1 MTSSMTYKLMM
12 ALLALA
18 LATSAFAGTTHKGSL
33 QVYSPVQVN
42 GHQVAAGDYQV
53 RWEGDGPNVQMTILK
68 GKNVVATSPAHIVDL
83 NLKPVNDAAL
93 IKNNSDGSRSL
104 SQIRFAG
111 KKAALELG
119 EESAQSQMKSDE
131 ASK

>member
-12 ALLALA
+12 VVAALG
-18 LATSAFAGTTHKGSL
+18 LATSAFAGTTHRGSL
-33 QVYSPVQVN
+33 QVYAPVQVN
-42 GHQVAAGDYQV
+42 GHQVAAGNYQV
-53 RWEGDGPNVQMTILK
+53 RWEGDGPNVQLTILK
-68 GKNVVATSPAHIVDL
+68 GKNVVATSPAHMVDL
-83 NLKPVNDAAL
+83 NTKAVNDAAL

-104 SQIRFAG
+104 SQVRFAG

-119 EESAQSQMKSDE
+119 EESAQSMKSDE